1 MQHRARHGEGRGGA
15 GWRPGQRQLQGQG
28 ASLSRSRSPSS
39 PGFARPHARNA
50 RTRSSA
56 VAAAVAGALPA
67 ERAPAPR
74 GPAPPRPQRDVTRGG
89 RFQIAE
95 RPAAGMAVL
104 RPFDKLP
111 ELNSATILVGL
122 RLPGSPPSFSPSPF
136 PARFGSARPGPAGS
150 APRRTSPQSQRLRR
164 PHPPPP
170 GRRMQRPP
178 YADKAPPISRRDR
191 ASICKLDGPPLFRDR
206 PSGCC
211 MQIRL
216 THCDRCLSPRSWW
229 ARRAARSSSSPRP
242 CCARRRTSTS
252 TCE

>member
-39 PGFARPHARNA
+39 PGFARPHAR
-50 RTRSSA
+50 TRSSA

-74 GPAPPRPQRDVTRGG
+74 GPAPPRPRRDVTRGG

-122 RLPGSPPSFSPSPF
+122 RLPASPLSFSPSPF

-164 PHPPPP
+164 PHPPPT
-170 GRRMQRPP
+170 GPP
-178 YADKAPPISRRDR
+178 YAE
-191 ASICKLDGPPLFRDR
+191 
-206 PSGCC
+206 
-211 MQIRL
+211 
-216 THCDRCLSPRSWW
+216 
-229 ARRAARSSSSPRP
+229 AAVCR
-242 CCARRRTSTS
+242 
-252 TCE
+252 